1 LRIERLKVMDARVRR
16 EYCENMKNITV
27 SVDDDIY
34 RRARMKA
41 AERDTSLS
49 ALVKQFLVDLTKE
62 ESQVERLKREEATL
76 RASIRTFRASD
87 RLSRD
92 RLHERGC

>member
-1 LRIERLKVMDARVRR
+1 
-16 EYCENMKNITV
+16 MKNITV

-34 RRARMKA
+34 RRARIKA
-41 AERDTSLS
+41 AERDSSIS
-49 ALVKQFLVDLTKE
+49 ALVRQFLIDLARD
-62 ESQVERLKREEATL
+62 ESEAERLKREEAAL

-92 RLHERGC
+92 DVHERGR